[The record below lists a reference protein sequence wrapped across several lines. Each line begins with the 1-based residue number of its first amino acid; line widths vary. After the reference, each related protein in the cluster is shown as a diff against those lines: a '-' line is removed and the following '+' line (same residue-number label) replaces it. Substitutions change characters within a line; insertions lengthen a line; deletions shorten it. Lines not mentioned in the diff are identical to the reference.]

1 MKHVIPEVLF
11 WIQINPPP
19 PQATIHAYKLKL
31 LGNFHSINVQVFC
44 VICLLILLSR
54 HQGHKL

>member
-1 MKHVIPEVLF
+1 MKHVIIIVSITLDTD
-11 WIQINPPP
+11 QPPP
-19 PQATIHAYKLKL
+19 ATIHAYKLKL
-31 LGNFHSINVQVFC
+31 LGNFHSINVHVFC